1 VQIPKKKKKK
11 RADLTKYEISQL
23 LLVSFI
29 NFACKC
35 LDFLTSWYF
44 FLDDINEF
52 NSHII
57 ICVDLKLIQ
66 EGHRKYFFVIN
77 I

>member
-1 VQIPKKKKKK
+1 MK
-11 RADLTKYEISQL
+11 LTSNYY
-23 LLVSFI
+23 LLVSSILHANVWILF
-29 NFACKC
+29 NF
-35 LDFLTSWYF
+35 LVF